1 MTTQIHFSQ
10 FKYLGLHTKCSNVW
24 DCMCMDIIW
33 VIWSHRNGV
42 IFKNAIIDMEEVFIL
57 AQTKAWA

>member
-1 MTTQIHFSQ
+1 
-10 FKYLGLHTKCSNVW
+10 
-24 DCMCMDIIW
+24 MDIIW
-33 VIWSHRNGV
+33 GIWSHRNGV